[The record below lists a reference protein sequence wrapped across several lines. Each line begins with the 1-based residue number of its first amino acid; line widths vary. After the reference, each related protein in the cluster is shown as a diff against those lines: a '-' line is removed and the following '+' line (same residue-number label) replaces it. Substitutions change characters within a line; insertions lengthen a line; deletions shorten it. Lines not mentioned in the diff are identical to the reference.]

1 MIATALKHYLYDIA
15 IGQFFDAIG
24 NNFAATTM
32 SYVGGYWLAVN
43 ADNTIIAYGKCI
55 EQNGN
60 LIVLEDGEI
69 EYVVHSDLFEIQ
81 PISKSELDHLLR
93 IFADDT

>member
-1 MIATALKHYLYDIA
+1 MA
-15 IGQFFDAIG
+15 IGVAFDAIG
-24 NNFAATTM
+24 SNFAATPM
-32 SYVGGYWLAVN
+32 SYVGGYCLAVDEDN
-43 ADNTIIAYGKCI
+43 AIIAYGKCI

-60 LIVLEDGEI
+60 LIVLEDREI
-69 EYVVHSDLFEIQ
+69 EYVVHSDLLEMQ